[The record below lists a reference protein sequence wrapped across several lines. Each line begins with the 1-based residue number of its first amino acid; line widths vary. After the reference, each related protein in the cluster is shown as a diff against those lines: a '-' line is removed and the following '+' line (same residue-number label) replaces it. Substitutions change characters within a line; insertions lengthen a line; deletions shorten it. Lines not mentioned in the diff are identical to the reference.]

1 MSNLPTLGSIVFG
14 PGFKDFEKHFV
25 GFDEQFNKLTKL
37 HTDLTKNIP
46 NYPPYNIKKVDENR
60 YVIELAVAGFSKQE
74 LDVEINEGVL
84 TVKGSS
90 TLGSETEDGDN
101 VNYLWK
107 GISDRAF
114 TRSFTLADSVEIKN
128 AEYINGLLKI
138 WLERLIPETKKA
150 KKISIKEK
158 ADE

>member
-1 MSNLPTLGSIVFG
+1 MSTLPTLGSIVFG

-37 HTDLTKNIP
+37 HSDVTKNIP
-46 NYPPYNIKKVDENR
+46 NYPPYNIKKVDENK
-60 YVIELAVAGFSKQE
+60 YVIEIAVAGFSKQE

-84 TVKGSS
+84 TVKGNS
-90 TLGSETEDGDN
+90 TIGSETADGDN

-114 TRSFTLADSVEIKN
+114 TRNFTLADSVEIKN
-128 AEYINGLLKI
+128 AEYFNGLLKI

-150 KKISIKEK
+150 KKINIKEK
-158 ADE
+158 SDE

>member
-1 MSNLPTLGSIVFG
+1 MTHLSIFG

-25 GFDEQFNKLTKL
+25 GFDEQINKLAKL
-37 HTDLTKNIP
+37 HTDITKNIP

-60 YVIELAVAGFSKQE
+60 YVIEIAVAGFSKQE

-84 TVKGSS
+84 TVKGNS
-90 TLGSETEDGDN
+90 TIGSETTDGDN

-114 TRSFTLADSVEIKN
+114 TRNFTLADSVEIKN
-128 AEYINGLLKI
+128 AEYFNGLLKI
-138 WLERLIPETKKA
+138 WLERLIPEAKKA

-158 ADE
+158 SDE

>member
-1 MSNLPTLGSIVFG
+1 MTVNHLAMFG
-14 PGFKDFEKHFV
+14 PGFKDFDKHFV
-25 GFDEQFNKLTKL
+25 GFDEQLNRLTKL
-37 HTDLTKNIP
+37 HNDLTKNIP

-74 LDVEINEGVL
+74 LDVEINEGIL

-90 TLGSETEDGDN
+90 TLGSETEENDN

-138 WLERLIPETKKA
+138 WLERLIPEAKKA

-158 ADE
+158 SDE